1 LPKNEK
7 RVIYSA
13 LRCSKPV
20 WKTKEDD
27 ILKNVGNKTVDFHR
41 YDGSQW
47 LPWTVLNQHS
57 SKYLLLLCF
66 IQVWNNMRASKWWQ
80 HCWVHCP
87 FKAFFIPQP

>member
-27 ILKNVGNKTVDFHR
+27 ILKNVGNKTVDFIR
-41 YDGSQW
+41 WKSMATMNCLKPTFFKISSSFVFYTG
-47 LPWTVLNQHS
+47 LEQHEGE
-57 SKYLLLLCF
+57 
-66 IQVWNNMRASKWWQ
+66 
-80 HCWVHCP
+80 
-87 FKAFFIPQP
+87 

>member
-47 LPWTVLNQHS
+47 LP
-57 SKYLLLLCF
+57 
-66 IQVWNNMRASKWWQ
+66 
-80 HCWVHCP
+80 
-87 FKAFFIPQP
+87 